1 MAAPN
6 LISFTTA
13 TGKTALQALTTSAA
27 NVLAN
32 ASASNQVYKI
42 NSIVVANYTSSVAT
56 TTVTVVR
63 SATSYY
69 LAGTI
74 NVPANSSLV
83 VLGKDTPVYLEEG
96 DTIQALAG
104 TASALHITVSYE
116 LIQ

>member
-27 NVLAN
+27 NVLVN
-32 ASASNQVYKI
+32 ASSSNQAYKI
-42 NSIVVANYTSSVAT
+42 NSIVVANYTATVAT
-56 TTVTVVR
+56 TTVTVLR

-74 NVPANSSLV
+74 NVPGNSSLV
-83 VLGKDTPVYLEEG
+83 ILGKDTPIYLEEG
-96 DTIQALAG
+96 DTIQAFAG
-104 TASALHITVSYE
+104 TTSALHIIISYE